1 MERQWETVCGLSMVT
16 SFISMSGPSLDI
28 LQLQRQITRKWYKI
42 EPVLYLQRKTD
53 KKGYGW

>member
-28 LQLQRQITRKWYKI
+28 LQRQITRKWYKI